1 MQNYLAEKNLV
12 IYFQICTYHLPDRSR
27 YEVEATLKQRRDK
40 VVSELFE
47 RCFIVGHL
55 RCINVGKRWKSDI
68 PTGTPRRIH
77 IDSTSILRQYVKDQ
91 ILTNF
96 HVISTYFLD
105 GISLIKK
112 STSFPR
118 TFFDVISLVEKSML
132 FPHILFTIIL
142 LVEKSML
149 VLPWSVSP
157 CFYLFFSTYL
167 EANKNIWGAF
177 PVIVTLN
184 SWLLQ
189 DCSL

>member
-12 IYFQICTYHLPDRSR
+12 IYFQICTYHLPDQSR

-96 HVISTYFLD
+96 HVISTYFFRRNFT
-105 GISLIKK
+105 GRKIHVVSSYSFHYNFTGRKIHVGSSMECISMFLFI
-112 STSFPR
+112 
-118 TFFDVISLVEKSML
+118 FFDIFGS
-132 FPHILFTIIL
+132 
-142 LVEKSML
+142 
-149 VLPWSVSP
+149 
-157 CFYLFFSTYL
+157 
-167 EANKNIWGAF
+167 
-177 PVIVTLN
+177 
-184 SWLLQ
+184 
-189 DCSL
+189 